1 MDPRVAHG
9 NFFYDNYIYIA
20 GFMVIGDFGL
30 WINFVLLKISIWIEW
45 GNFIVDFI
53 FET

>member
-9 NFFYDNYIYIA
+9 NFFYDNDIYIA

-30 WINFVLLKISIWIEW
+30 WINFVLLKISIWKEW